1 MAKKIKKAELERLQA
16 SVSKINEI
24 KMELGNI
31 EAAKHRLLHSLAD
44 VENKD
49 FGEIKKELEEKYG
62 KVNINVTDGAITE
75 LQDESDKE
83 D

>member
-1 MAKKIKKAELERLQA
+1 MAKKIKKAELEKLQA
-16 SVSKINEI
+16 SVSKMNEI
-24 KMELGNI
+24 KMELCNI

-44 VENKD
+44 VETKD

-62 KVNINVTDGAITE
+62 KVNINVTDGTITE
-75 LQDESDKE
+75 LQDESDKK

>member
-1 MAKKIKKAELERLQA
+1 MAKKIKKAELEKLQA
-16 SVSKINEI
+16 SVSKMNEI

-49 FGEIKKELEEKYG
+49 FGKIKKELEDKYG
-62 KVNINVTDGAITE
+62 KVNINITDGTITE
-75 LQDESDKE
+75 LQDESDKK

>member
-1 MAKKIKKAELERLQA
+1 MAKKIKKAELEKLQA
-16 SVSKINEI
+16 SVSKMNEI

-62 KVNINVTDGAITE
+62 KVNINVTDGTITE
-75 LQDESDKE
+75 LQDESDKK

>member
-1 MAKKIKKAELERLQA
+1 MAKKIKKAELKKLQE
-16 SVSKINEI
+16 SVSKMNEI

-62 KVNINVTDGAITE
+62 KVNINVTDGTITE

>member
-16 SVSKINEI
+16 SVSKMNEI

-62 KVNINVTDGAITE
+62 KVNINVTDGTITE

>member
-1 MAKKIKKAELERLQA
+1 MAKKIKKAELEKLQA
-16 SVSKINEI
+16 SVSKMNEI

-44 VENKD
+44 VETKD

-62 KVNINVTDGAITE
+62 KVNINVTDGTITE
-75 LQDESDKE
+75 LQDESDKK

>member
-16 SVSKINEI
+16 SVSKMNEI

-44 VENKD
+44 VENNE
-49 FGEIKKELEEKYG
+49 FGELKKELEEKYG
-62 KVNINVTDGAITE
+62 KVNINVTDGIITE

>member
-1 MAKKIKKAELERLQA
+1 MAKKIKKAELEKLQA
-16 SVSKINEI
+16 SVSKMNEI

-44 VENKD
+44 VETKD

-62 KVNINVTDGAITE
+62 KVNINVTDGTITE

>member
-1 MAKKIKKAELERLQA
+1 MAKKIKKAELEKLQA
-16 SVSKINEI
+16 AVSKMNEF

-44 VENKD
+44 VENKE
-49 FGEIKKELEEKYG
+49 FGELKKELEEKYG
-62 KVNINVTDGAITE
+62 KVNISVTDGAITE

>member
-1 MAKKIKKAELERLQA
+1 MAKKIKKEELKKLQDA
-16 SVSKINEI
+16 VSKMNEF

-44 VENKD
+44 VENNE
-49 FGEIKKELEEKYG
+49 FGELKKELEEKYG
-62 KVNINVTDGAITE
+62 KVNINVTDGIITE

>member
-1 MAKKIKKAELERLQA
+1 MAKKIKKAELEKLQA
-16 SVSKINEI
+16 SVSKMNEI

-31 EAAKHRLLHSLAD
+31 ESAKHRLLHSLAD
-44 VENKD
+44 VETKD

-62 KVNINVTDGAITE
+62 KVNINITDGIITE
-75 LQDESDKE
+75 LQDESDKK

>member
-1 MAKKIKKAELERLQA
+1 MAKKKKKAELEKLQA
-16 SVSKINEI
+16 SVSKMNEI

-62 KVNINVTDGAITE
+62 KVNINVTDGTITE
-75 LQDESDKE
+75 LQDESDKK

>member
-1 MAKKIKKAELERLQA
+1 MAKKIKKAELKKLQE
-16 SVSKINEI
+16 SVSKMNEI

-62 KVNINVTDGAITE
+62 KVNINVTDGTITE
-75 LQDESDKE
+75 LQDESDKK

>member
-16 SVSKINEI
+16 SVSKMNEI

-62 KVNINVTDGAITE
+62 KVNINVTDGTITE
-75 LQDESDKE
+75 LQDESDKK

>member
-16 SVSKINEI
+16 SVSKMNEI

-44 VENKD
+44 VETKD

-62 KVNINVTDGAITE
+62 KVNINVTDGKITE

>member
-16 SVSKINEI
+16 SVSKMNEI

-44 VENKD
+44 VESKD

-62 KVNINVTDGAITE
+62 KVNINVTDGTITE

>member
-1 MAKKIKKAELERLQA
+1 MAKKIKKAELEKLQA
-16 SVSKINEI
+16 SVSKMNEI

-44 VENKD
+44 VESKD

-62 KVNINVTDGAITE
+62 KVNINVTDGTITE

>member
-1 MAKKIKKAELERLQA
+1 MAKKIKKEELKKLQDA
-16 SVSKINEI
+16 VSKMNEF

-31 EAAKHRLLHSLAD
+31 EAAKHRLLHSLAE
-44 VENKD
+44 VENKE
-49 FGEIKKELEEKYG
+49 FGELKKELEEKYG
-62 KVNINVTDGAITE
+62 KVNINVTDGIITE

>member
-1 MAKKIKKAELERLQA
+1 MAKKIKKAELEKLQA
-16 SVSKINEI
+16 SVSKMNEI

-62 KVNINVTDGAITE
+62 KVNINVTDGTITE

>member
-16 SVSKINEI
+16 SVSKMNEI

-62 KVNINVTDGAITE
+62 KVNINVTDGIITE

>member
-16 SVSKINEI
+16 SVSKMNEI

-44 VENKD
+44 VETKD

-62 KVNINVTDGAITE
+62 KVNINVTDGTITE

-83 D
+83 Y

>member
-1 MAKKIKKAELERLQA
+1 M
-16 SVSKINEI
+16 NEI

-62 KVNINVTDGAITE
+62 KVNINVTDGIITE

-83 D
+83 N

>member
-1 MAKKIKKAELERLQA
+1 MAKKIKKAELEKIQA
-16 SVSKINEI
+16 SVSKMNEI

-62 KVNINVTDGAITE
+62 KVNINVTDGTITE
-75 LQDESDKE
+75 LQDESDKK

>member
-1 MAKKIKKAELERLQA
+1 MAKKIKKAELEKLQA
-16 SVSKINEI
+16 SVSKMNEI

>member
-1 MAKKIKKAELERLQA
+1 MAKKIKKAELEKLQA
-16 SVSKINEI
+16 SVSKMNEI

-44 VENKD
+44 VETKD

-62 KVNINVTDGAITE
+62 KVNINVTDGTITE
-75 LQDESDKE
+75 LQDESNKKD
-83 D
+83 

>member
-1 MAKKIKKAELERLQA
+1 MAKKIKKAELEKLQA
-16 SVSKINEI
+16 SVSKMNEI

-44 VENKD
+44 VETKD
-49 FGEIKKELEEKYG
+49 FGEIKKELEEKYC
-62 KVNINVTDGAITE
+62 KVNINVTDGTITE

>member
-1 MAKKIKKAELERLQA
+1 
-16 SVSKINEI
+16 
-24 KMELGNI
+24 MELGNI

-62 KVNINVTDGAITE
+62 KVNINVTDGTITE
-75 LQDESDKE
+75 LQDESDKK

>member
-1 MAKKIKKAELERLQA
+1 
-16 SVSKINEI
+16 
-24 KMELGNI
+24 MELGNI

-62 KVNINVTDGAITE
+62 KVNINVTDGTITE

>member
-1 MAKKIKKAELERLQA
+1 MAKKIKKAELKKLQE
-16 SVSKINEI
+16 SVSKMNEI

-49 FGEIKKELEEKYG
+49 FGKIKKELEDKYG
-62 KVNINVTDGAITE
+62 KVNINVTDGTITE
-75 LQDESDKE
+75 LQDESDKK

>member
-16 SVSKINEI
+16 SVSKMNEI

-44 VENKD
+44 VETKD

-62 KVNINVTDGAITE
+62 KVNINVTDGTITE

>member
-16 SVSKINEI
+16 SVSKMNEI

-44 VENKD
+44 VETKD
-49 FGEIKKELEEKYG
+49 FGEIKKEL
-62 KVNINVTDGAITE
+62 
-75 LQDESDKE
+75 
-83 D
+83 